1 MTDQGRNSI
10 STKSSCGLI
19 LLIVCLVFCYANAF
33 SQTDRDKD
41 IKMVIFKD
49 GTVIQGHVVQM
60 NVDTITIWTPD
71 DNIIVRKFDDVEKFV
86 KEDINPSRNNPQ
98 MDKKPSNSK

>member
-1 MTDQGRNSI
+1 MTDQGRNA
-10 STKSSCGLI
+10 KSSCAFI
-19 LLIVCLVFCYANAF
+19 LLIACLVFCYANAF
-33 SQTDRDKD
+33 TQTDRDQD

-60 NVDTITIWTPD
+60 NIDTITIWTPD

-86 KEDINPSRNNPQ
+86 NEDINPSRKSPQ
-98 MDKKPSNSK
+98 LDRTPSNLK